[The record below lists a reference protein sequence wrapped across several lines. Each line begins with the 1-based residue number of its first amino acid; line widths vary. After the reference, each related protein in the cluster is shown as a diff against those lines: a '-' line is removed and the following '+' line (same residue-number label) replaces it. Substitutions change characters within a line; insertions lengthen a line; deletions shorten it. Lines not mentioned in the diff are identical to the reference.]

1 MTTPHVA
8 DELPRML
15 TGEATR
21 ADVLAAAAH
30 LRGCVDCQQEL
41 VSAVVAHAS
50 LSSAQRFA
58 PELLALHAE
67 QLLAETVEPQAAT
80 DEDLPD
86 LTAVFARARAEADAG
101 VGADGGG
108 DGSAGQASPAAS
120 ARTGRGRLAV
130 AAAVAGLLVG
140 GGVVG
145 AVTQLGGSGPSGR
158 PVALEAYGAGTHPAT
173 ARMSGSTM
181 VVNATALPALDS
193 RHRYEVWLTNSA
205 RTQMQPVG
213 WIGTDGRA
221 RLTVPRN
228 LSDEY
233 DAIEVSVQQVNSRS
247 YDYSGTSVLRGTYR
261 NS

>member
-8 DELPRML
+8 DELPRLL

-67 QLLAETVEPQAAT
+67 QLLSETDASAAEVP

-86 LTAVFARARAEADAG
+86 LAAVFAQVRAEADTAPG
-101 VGADGGG
+101 
-108 DGSAGQASPAAS
+108 PAS
-120 ARTGRGRLAV
+120 ASVPVPPAESRRAGRGRLAV
-130 AAAVAGLLVG
+130 AAAAAGLLVG
-140 GGVVG
+140 GGAVG

-158 PVALEAYGAGTHPAT
+158 AVALAAYDTGTHAAT
-173 ARMSGSTM
+173 ARMGASTLT
-181 VVNATALPALDS
+181 VDATALPTLDS
-193 RHRYEVWLTNSA
+193 RHRYEVWLTNAA

-213 WIGTDGRA
+213 WIGADGKA
-221 RLTVPRN
+221 RLTVPSD
-228 LSDEY
+228 LSDEF
-233 DAIEVSVQQVNSRS
+233 DAIEVSVQQVNAPS
-247 YDYSGTSVLRGTYR
+247 YDYSGTSVLRGSYR

>member
-8 DELPRML
+8 DELPRLL

-67 QLLAETVEPQAAT
+67 QLLSEDAAAEQDAT
-80 DEDLPD
+80 GELPD
-86 LTAVFARARAEADAG
+86 LAAVFAQVRAEADTAALTSAPAPAPPPAG
-101 VGADGGG
+101 SRRV
-108 DGSAGQASPAAS
+108 
-120 ARTGRGRLAV
+120 GRGRLAV
-130 AAAVAGLLVG
+130 AAAAAGLLVG

-158 PVALEAYGAGTHPAT
+158 AVALAAYDAGTHAAT
-173 ARMSGSTM
+173 ARMGTSTLT
-181 VVNATALPALDS
+181 VDATALPTLDS
-193 RHRYEVWLTNSA
+193 RHRYEVWLTNAA

-213 WIGTDGRA
+213 WIGTDGKA
-221 RLTVPRN
+221 RLTVPSD
-228 LSDEY
+228 LSDEF
-233 DAIEVSVQQVNSRS
+233 DAIEVSVQRVNAPS

>member
-1 MTTPHVA
+1 MMTPHVA
-8 DELPRML
+8 DELPRLL

-30 LRGCVDCQQEL
+30 LRECVDCQQEL

-67 QLLAETVEPQAAT
+67 QLLSESPEPQP
-80 DEDLPD
+80 EELPD
-86 LTAVFARARAEADAG
+86 LTAVFAQVRAEAETTN
-101 VGADGGG
+101 
-108 DGSAGQASPAAS
+108 AAS
-120 ARTGRGRLAV
+120 TSSARRSGRGRLAV
-130 AAAVAGLLVG
+130 AAAAAGVLIG

-158 PVALEAYGAGTHPAT
+158 AVALAAYDTGTQSAT
-173 ARMSGSTM
+173 ARMSASTLT
-181 VVNATALPALDS
+181 VDATALPTLDS
-193 RHRYEVWLTNSA
+193 RHRYEVWLTNAA

-213 WIGTDGRA
+213 WIGTNGKA
-221 RLTVPRN
+221 QLTVPRD
-228 LSDEY
+228 LTDQF
-233 DAIEVSVQQVNSRS
+233 DAIEVSVQQVNSPS
-247 YDYSGTSVLRGTYR
+247 YDYSGTSVLRGTYQ